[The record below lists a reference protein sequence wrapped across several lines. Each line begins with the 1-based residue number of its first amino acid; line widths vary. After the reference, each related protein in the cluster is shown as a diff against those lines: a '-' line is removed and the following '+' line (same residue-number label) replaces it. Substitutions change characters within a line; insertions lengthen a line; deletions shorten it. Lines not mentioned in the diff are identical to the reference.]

1 MKHII
6 LMILAVFAL
15 GVSPPKAKA
24 WFGDAEKQRRIE
36 TEQKL
41 IQQQRLTNNWQITA
55 FLLGVGCVLV
65 LVAGT
70 AIGSKAR
77 RDAKRN

>member
-1 MKHII
+1 MQRII
-6 LMILAVFAL
+6 FILLVVVTL
-15 GVSPPKAKA
+15 GASPSRAKA
-24 WFGDAEKQRRIE
+24 WFGDEEKQRRIE

-41 IQQQRLTNNWQITA
+41 VQQQQATNQWQITA